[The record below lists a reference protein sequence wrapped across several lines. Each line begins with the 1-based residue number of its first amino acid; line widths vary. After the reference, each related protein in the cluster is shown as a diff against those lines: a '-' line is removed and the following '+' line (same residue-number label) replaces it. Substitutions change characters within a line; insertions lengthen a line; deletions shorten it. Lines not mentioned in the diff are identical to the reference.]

1 MNVGCQYTLQMKV
14 CMILA
19 ICDDSTPPSAIPFY
33 LRHNIEVYAFPRS
46 PWFTGFA
53 VASPYWEDT
62 SVDSIRNTWG
72 RAKKKKNGTKEGRSC
87 PKGTKKKKI
96 LNIHTCYQG
105 KDVILLG
112 TEDNSPTLC
121 FKVVRFFSFFLEH
134 TTISEWIFWIKCAC
148 CLNNVERKPYC
159 VKRRYVP

>member
-1 MNVGCQYTLQMKV
+1 MLGRSQNPVCMNVGCRYTLQMKV

-87 PKGTKKKKI
+87 PKGTKKKKKNTQYTYMLPTKERMLYCLGQKTIVQHFVLKLWGFFHFFWSI
-96 LNIHTCYQG
+96 LQS
-105 KDVILLG
+105 L
-112 TEDNSPTLC
+112 
-121 FKVVRFFSFFLEH
+121 
-134 TTISEWIFWIKCAC
+134 SEYS
-148 CLNNVERKPYC
+148 E
-159 VKRRYVP
+159 